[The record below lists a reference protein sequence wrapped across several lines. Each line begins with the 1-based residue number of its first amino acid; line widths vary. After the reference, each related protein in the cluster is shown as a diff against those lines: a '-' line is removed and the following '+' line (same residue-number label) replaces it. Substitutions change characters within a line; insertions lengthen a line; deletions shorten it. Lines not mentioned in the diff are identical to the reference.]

1 MNLDAE
7 IEACIPRLRR
17 YARVLLGG
25 HHASADDLVQDTL
38 ERAWRKIHF
47 WRWGS
52 DLRPWLFGIM
62 HNLHVDQARRG
73 QIQTQSLEDTTVE
86 VAVPPG
92 QEGLLVM
99 QNLQDA
105 LRHLPPE
112 QRSVLLLV
120 AVEQLSYQDVARTLG
135 IPVGT
140 VMSRLSRGR
149 ARLRELMDHCPQT
162 AGQTAGQTSPTTSGP
177 HAGPASPVA
186 ISMKIIK

>member
-1 MNLDAE
+1 MSLDAE

-25 HHASADDLVQDTL
+25 HHAAADDLVQDTL

-73 QIQTQSLEDTTVE
+73 RVQTQSLDDTDFE
-86 VAVPPG
+86 IAVAPG
-92 QEGLLVM
+92 QEGMIVM

-105 LRHLPPE
+105 LRHLSE
-112 QRSVLLLV
+112 DQRAVLLLV

-135 IPVGT
+135 VPLGT
-140 VMSRLSRGR
+140 VMSRLSRAR
-149 ARLRELMDHCPQT
+149 ARLRELMDGDMPLTSSIPCAASGHSASLT
-162 AGQTAGQTSPTTSGP
+162 AP
-177 HAGPASPVA
+177 
-186 ISMKIIK
+186 MKIIK